1 MVTKVNFFIV
11 IQSYSKQMLKS
22 QIYAMPD
29 EKSSKSKT
37 LISYITAN

>member
-1 MVTKVNFFIV
+1 MVIKVKFFIAM
-11 IQSYSKQMLKS
+11 QSYSKQMLKL

>member
-1 MVTKVNFFIV
+1 M
-11 IQSYSKQMLKS
+11 QSYSKKMLKS